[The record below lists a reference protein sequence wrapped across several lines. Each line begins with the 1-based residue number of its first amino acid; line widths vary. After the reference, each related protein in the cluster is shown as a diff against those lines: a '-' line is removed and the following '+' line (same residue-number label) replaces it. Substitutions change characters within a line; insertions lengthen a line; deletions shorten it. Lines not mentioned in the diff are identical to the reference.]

1 MKANELCLMNHL
13 SQLPTSKLQGWG
25 GGWGESLEIN
35 EENRV
40 LASQYS
46 GCRGPAH
53 DQQNFKDA
61 IKN

>member
-25 GGWGESLEIN
+25 GGESLEIS

-40 LASQYS
+40 LASQYG
-46 GCRGPAH
+46 GCRGSAH